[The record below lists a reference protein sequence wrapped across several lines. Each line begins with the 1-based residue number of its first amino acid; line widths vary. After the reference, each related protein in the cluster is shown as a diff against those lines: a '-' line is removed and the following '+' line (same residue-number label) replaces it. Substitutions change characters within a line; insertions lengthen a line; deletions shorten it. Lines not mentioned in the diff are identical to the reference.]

1 MNRIAEDPEG
11 PRFASSFG
19 LYEEFCHP
27 EVIIFGIPEATM
39 QQLINNVDFSA
50 A

>member
-1 MNRIAEDPEG
+1 VNRIAVDPEG

-19 LYEEFCHP
+19 LYEEFVQP
-27 EVIIFGIPEATM
+27 EIIMFGLPDATM